1 MALDPNDPLI
11 PMPWQMDSIRAY
23 RASKAMQAEEDAL
36 KMEERRQRVAK
47 GKEEETMST
56 PIGRAGRAADIAAFL
71 EQEKQKEYG
80 IPIGEE
86 MGARMVAK
94 GGPGILEATKMQGEL
109 DVEARIRDARQR
121 SMENYLAG
129 EKSLMP
135 TATVDLG
142 GVKRTV
148 LSEQAGRTSADI
160 YGQIYRNQVPQV
172 ASTYEAEGYDR
183 DSAIRMASQDV
194 RKELVKASTG
204 GKVVLTGADGLS
216 TISYSNEQAERMW
229 RDPKTPKAI
238 KVQLNNFFGESEEPT
253 ASSYIKSRLG
263 R

>member
-71 EQEKQKEYG
+71 EQEKQKEVG
-80 IPIGEE
+80 IPIGEK

-109 DVEARIRDARQR
+109 DVEARIRDAKQR

-204 GKVVLTGADGLS
+204 GRVVLRGANDFS

-229 RDPKTPKAI
+229 RDPKTPKVL
-238 KVQLNNFFGESEEPT
+238 KDQLNNFFGESEEPT

>member
-1 MALDPNDPLI
+1 
-11 PMPWQMDSIRAY
+11 MDRVSYGPFKLFESDAY
-23 RASKAMQAEEDAL
+23 KQAQAMQAEKQSLELEKLQLDLAE
-36 KMEERRQRVAK
+36 KR
-47 GKEEETMST
+47 KEQEMSS
-56 PIGRAGRAADIAAFL
+56 PSGRATRAGEIAAFL
-71 EQEKQKEYG
+71 EQEQQKDVG
-80 IPIGEE
+80 IPIGEQ
-86 MGARMVAK
+86 MASKMVAQ

-109 DVEARIRDARQR
+109 DVEARIRQARRDA
-121 SMENYLAG
+121 MMNMAAG
-129 EKSLMP
+129 EKSLLP
-135 TATVDLG
+135 TANVDLG
-142 GVKRTV
+142 GVKQTV
-148 LSEQAGRTSADI
+148 LAGQAGKTSADI

-229 RDPKTPKAI
+229 RDPKTPKGI

>member
-1 MALDPNDPLI
+1 
-11 PMPWQMDSIRAY
+11 MDRVSYGPFKLFESDAY
-23 RASKAMQAEEDAL
+23 KQAQAMQAEKQSLELEKLQLDLA
-36 KMEERRQRVAK
+36 AK
-47 GKEEETMST
+47 RKEQEMSS
-56 PIGRAGRAADIAAFL
+56 PSGRATRAGEIAAFL
-71 EQEKQKEYG
+71 EQEQQKDVG
-80 IPIGEE
+80 IPIGEQ
-86 MGARMVAK
+86 MGARMVEK

-109 DVEARIRDARQR
+109 DVEAKIRQARRDA
-121 SMENYLAG
+121 MMNLAAG
-129 EKSLMP
+129 EKSLLP
-135 TATVDLG
+135 TASVDLG
-142 GVKRTV
+142 GVKQTV
-148 LSEQAGRTSADI
+148 LAGQAGKTSADI

-229 RDPKTPKAI
+229 RDPKTPKGI